1 MPNKHRHRS
10 SVRSFKKRKIS
21 TGKVG
26 VIVKKSSLDIAFL
39 NVNGLSQ
46 KSVIDIQD
54 IINLKK
60 PDIFGLCETHRNT
73 EQNIDTVNFEDY
85 KLFENRRDPEGK
97 PGGGIAVYCRTSGG
111 LRISKHDPKY
121 INIDLLTVAKE
132 RLWVTVHS
140 ESNKTSICF
149 VYVATQYQDDRN
161 ADFNRDLYQLL
172 LTEQG
177 ELRRK
182 GHRILFCGD
191 FNGHVGNLPGL
202 ATNNNHPV
210 NPNGKQLLDFIDMA
224 DFKMV
229 NNMCRKNGSC
239 VSHDCDRVCE
249 GTWTWQRGILCSII
263 DYIFVSK
270 EHSHCI
276 KSMLI
281 DETGSFGGDSDH
293 NLLLVSLRDNFTLKK
308 LSFNTSLAK
317 PVWNLSPDQNWSGFT
332 REVLNRIS
340 NVDKRTVH
348 TFASSLGSILYN
360 SMVKCFGFRIPG
372 TSRKTPQLPPYIL
385 REITHKRNL
394 LKNWKLL
401 SCQYQRDKLSI
412 PSITPNMCFQEASRL
427 LDDQKAKLDNLLQ
440 GHNAAEKLFKDQ
452 SVKLNDLLSEFNKT
466 HRKLNIE
473 KCMGNSKSSIR
484 HFWSFLSDKKTK
496 SAIIS
501 MVVDDQTGAV
511 KTSPDEIVIET
522 ENYIKS
528 LFNGSYT
535 PPGKSSVNSD
545 YCTDHTYTS
554 PPDTVIPPPVNDN
567 QSFSDHD
574 YAASGGPK
582 LISID
587 QSGSLLTDP
596 VGFMDSD
603 FTLQEIFDSISTL
616 SRDKARGVDNLPNE
630 CLIYSPA
637 PFRQLIMELFN
648 QIKTANSFPSG
659 WTHGRLVLIHK
670 TGPVEFL
677 TNYRPLTVN
686 IAFVSLYSR
695 ILNARLSSLV
705 ETHDLLGEIQSGF
718 RPGRSCADNSFVLN
732 TILWKA
738 KAEGKNVHCSYV
750 DIKKAYDSVNRER
763 LWEIMSRFGFSDVF
777 INCIKKLYDD
787 DYVTSSVN
795 GTMTRPVYLSRGVR
809 QGCSLSPLLF
819 ALYLADLGSELEKSQ
834 HGFVLSGKVI
844 SALLFADDLVLISRT
859 EVGLKELLKIVLKH
873 CKYLKLIISTA
884 KSKVIY
890 PNADPCTI
898 VDQYGLDDLTLDKV
912 VQYKYLGINTFST
925 MYRTG
930 SEKQKHAIATAR
942 RFKGA
947 CLNVSRR
954 GPDATLLAATLWT
967 SVAIPSILFGT
978 DCIPFSDT
986 TIETINR
993 IQSQLF
999 KAILSLPISVHNFVA
1014 QTEFGIPHFASF
1026 LYKKQL
1032 NACLRWMQLPATRW
1046 AKLAL
1051 NEHMFNQW
1059 PKPSP
1064 YWAYIV
1070 SLKTKL
1076 NMPVLRS
1083 KSNIKKHVDVYFRKK
1098 LNIEILRANLPSL
1111 KPVKILKMQPYISE
1125 NNLSSMLVGVKFNY
1139 CPKIQCQGVDRQRR
1153 CPVCPPHPGEN
1164 LPPKSSEFHVN
1175 WECGAVVNERRL
1187 TGVSN
1192 FILSCDLA
1200 GISRHNSFFLY
1211 VNGYH
1216 LSLPRSDL
1224 NECLVRAECLRYI
1237 RQAWIDRF
1245 V

>member
-1 MPNKHRHRS
+1 MVNQHRRRS
-10 SVRSFKKRKIS
+10 SLRSFKKRRIAA
-21 TGKVG
+21 GQVG
-26 VIVKKSSLDIAFL
+26 FIDKKLSLDVAFL
-39 NVNGLSQ
+39 NVNGLTQ
-46 KSVIDIQD
+46 KSVIDIQN
-54 IINLKK
+54 IIDSKE
-60 PDIFGLCETHRNT
+60 PDVFGICETHRNT
-73 EQNIDTVNFEDY
+73 EQNVDKVDFEGY
-85 KLFENRRDPEGK
+85 KLFENRREPDEK

-111 LRISKHDPKY
+111 LRISKHTPKY
-121 INIDLLTVAKE
+121 INTDLVTVAKE

-149 VYVATQYQDDRN
+149 VYVATQYPDDRH
-161 ADFNRDLYQLL
+161 AEFNRDLYQLL
-172 LTEQG
+172 LSEQG

-210 NPNGKQLLDFIDMA
+210 NPNGRRLLEFIDMA

-239 VSHDCDRVCE
+239 FSHECDRVCE
-249 GTWTWQRGILCSII
+249 GTWTWQRGLLCSII
-263 DYIFVSK
+263 DYVFVSQ
-270 EHSHCI
+270 EHSHCV
-276 KSMLI
+276 KNMLI
-281 DETGSFGGDSDH
+281 DDKGSLGGDSDH

-308 LSFNTSLAK
+308 LSFNTTLPK
-317 PVWNLSPDQNWSGFT
+317 PVWNLTPEQDWSGFT
-332 REVLNRIS
+332 REVLNQIS
-340 NVDKRTVH
+340 IVDKRTVH
-348 TFASSLGSILYN
+348 TFASSIGSILYN
-360 SMVKCFGFRIPG
+360 SMVKCFGFKTPG
-372 TSRKTPQLPPYIL
+372 TSRKNPKLPSYIL
-385 REITHKRNL
+385 KEITHKRNL
-394 LKNWKLL
+394 LKNWKSL
-401 SCQYQRDKLSI
+401 SCQYQRDKQSI
-412 PSITPNMCFQEASRL
+412 PSITPNTCFQEASRL
-427 LDDQKAKLDNLLQ
+427 LDDQKTKLNNLLQ
-440 GHNAAEKLFKDQ
+440 GYNAAEKLFNDQ
-452 SVKLNDLLSEFNKT
+452 RVKVSDLLSEFNRT
-466 HRKLNIE
+466 HRRLNIE
-473 KCMGNSKSSIR
+473 KCLGNSKSSIR
-484 HFWSFLSDKKTK
+484 HFWSFLSDKNTK
-496 SAIIS
+496 SAVIS
-501 MVVDDQTGAV
+501 MVVDEQTGAV
-511 KTSPDEIVIET
+511 KTSPDEIIVEV

-528 LFNGSYT
+528 LFNGSNT
-535 PPGKSSVNSD
+535 PPDKSSVNSD
-545 YCTDHTYTS
+545 FSNDHTYTS
-554 PPDTVIPPPVNDN
+554 PPDTVIPPPVSDNN

-574 YAASGGPK
+574 YANTGGPK
-582 LISID
+582 LRSVD

-603 FTLQEIFDSISTL
+603 FTSQEIFDAISTL

-630 CLIYSPA
+630 CLIYSPNS
-637 PFRQLIMELFN
+637 FRLLVMELFN
-648 QIKTANSFPSG
+648 KIKNTDSFPFG

-670 TGPVEFL
+670 TGPVEFMN
-677 TNYRPLTVN
+677 NYRPLTVN

-705 ETHDLLGEIQSGF
+705 ESHDLLGEVQSGF

-732 TILWKA
+732 TILWKG

-763 LWEIMSRFGFSDVF
+763 LWEIMTKFGFSDIF
-777 INCIKKLYDD
+777 INCIKKLYSGDF
-787 DYVTSSVN
+787 VTSSVN
-795 GTMTRPVYLSRGVR
+795 GSKTRPVYLSRGVR

-819 ALYLADLGSELEKSQ
+819 ALYLGDLGSELEKSQ
-834 HGFVLSGKVI
+834 HGFALSGKVI

-859 EVGLKELLKIVLKH
+859 EKGLKELLKIVLKH
-873 CKYLKLIISTA
+873 CKYLKLIISTT

-890 PNADPCTI
+890 PNANPCTI
-898 VDQYGLDDLTLDKV
+898 IDQYGFDALTLDKV
-912 VQYKYLGINTFST
+912 VQYKYLGINTFSS

-967 SVAIPSILFGT
+967 SVAIPSILFG
-978 DCIPFSDT
+978 CESIPFSDT
-986 TIETINR
+986 TIDSINR

-1026 LYKKQL
+1026 LYKQQL
-1032 NACLRWMQLPATRW
+1032 NACLKWMQLPNTRW

-1051 NEHMFNQW
+1051 KEHMQW
-1059 PKPSP
+1059 PQPSP
-1064 YWAYIV
+1064 YWSYIV

-1083 KSNIKKHVDVYFRKK
+1083 KSNIRKHVDVYFRKM
-1098 LNIEILRANLPSL
+1098 LNIEILRAKLPSL
-1111 KPVKILKMQPYISE
+1111 KPLKRLKRAPYISE
-1125 NNLSSMLVGVKFNY
+1125 NNLSSLLVGIKFNY
-1139 CPKIQCQGVDRQRR
+1139 CPKIQCQGVDRQKR
-1153 CPVCPPHPGEN
+1153 CPVCPPYPGKN

-1175 WECGAVVNERRL
+1175 WECSAVLNTRRA

-1192 FILSCDLA
+1192 FIMSCDLA

-1211 VNGYH
+1211 VNGFH
-1216 LSLPRSDL
+1216 LSAPRANL
-1224 NECLVRAECLRYI
+1224 NECLVRAECLRTI